1 MPEIRVKKTKLNANM
16 KKLALVFAIV
26 LITISGHAQKTA
38 DIGIWGGS
46 STVWGDMD
54 DNAAFQTFNLN
65 FGAYFRYNF
74 NARVALRAM
83 FLTGKMAR
91 EGEVEEVPWNFDKS
105 AQDLTL
111 QIEINYL
118 KYILG
123 KKKLRFS
130 PYVTAGVGVAY
141 FPYTFRPEEIVV
153 FNPDYPELEFNGNG
167 NLIVQDP
174 PQEESEIIPTIP
186 FGFGFKY
193 TIGERLGLGVEYQMR
208 KYTSDRLDDLDDP
221 LAHKNG
227 TGEVVS
233 YNQGGHNN
241 DWVGYL
247 GVHLTYKIYIGKKAC
262 PAYESK
268 Q

>member
-1 MPEIRVKKTKLNANM
+1 MPEIRVKKTKWNANM
-16 KKLALVFAIV
+16 KRLALVFAIV
-26 LITISGHAQKTA
+26 LMTVSGHAQRTA
-38 DIGIWGGS
+38 DIGIWGGT

-54 DNAAFQTFNLN
+54 NNAAFETFNPT

-83 FLTGKMAR
+83 FLTGSMSR
-91 EGEVEEVPWNFDKS
+91 EGTMEEAPWEFDKS

-111 QIEINYL
+111 QAEINYL

-130 PYVTAGVGVAY
+130 PYVTIGVGVSY
-141 FPYTFRPEEIVV
+141 FSYTFRPEDVFV
-153 FNPDYPELEFNGNG
+153 FNPDHPEIEIDGNG
-167 NLIVQDP
+167 NFVARG
-174 PQEESEIIPTIP
+174 EESEVVPTIP

-208 KYTSDRLDDLDDP
+208 KYMSDRLDDLDDP
-221 LAHKNG
+221 LAYKNG
-227 TGEVVS
+227 NEEVS
-233 YNQGGHNN
+233 YNQNSHNN